1 MVLIKIANKVK
12 GRIYKMRAVRKVV
25 REKGVSL
32 DKESWKIRKRQE
44 KQIKEK
50 AIKNTD
56 RLNFARRKDN
66 SLRLR
71 SM

>member
-32 DKESWKIRKRQE
+32 DKESWKIRKR
-44 KQIKEK
+44 
-50 AIKNTD
+50 
-56 RLNFARRKDN
+56 
-66 SLRLR
+66 
-71 SM
+71 

>member
-12 GRIYKMRAVRKVV
+12 GRIYKMRAVHKVV

-32 DKESWKIRKRQE
+32 DKESWKIRKQQE

-50 AIKNTD
+50 TIKNTD
-56 RLNFARRKDN
+56 ET
-66 SLRLR
+66 LRGGRTIL
-71 SM
+71 